1 MKHNRTNNT
10 NLTSKSKRTS
20 CQVALASQHRSNTT
34 KHSHKWLLA
43 TQEHSRAC
51 IADRRDSR
59 QKPVLS
65 HLHPRSDPAASLMR
79 SRAASTTWGSDAH
92 GRPVTH
98 RPESCWERASHTESA
113 GQDGGSLKDTA
124 DTTLKHKYNY
134 FSLPAWFSVSEH

>member
-1 MKHNRTNNT
+1 MPSSVSRPIRFTFTLMHLTFKTLQCMKHNRTNNS

-43 TQEHSRAC
+43 TRVHSSAR

-65 HLHPRSDPAASLMR
+65 HLHPRSDPDASLMR
-79 SRAASTTWGSDAH
+79 SRAASPTWGSDAH
-92 GRPVTH
+92 GPPIHT
-98 RPESCWERASHTESA
+98 ERASRTESW
-113 GQDGGSLKDTA
+113 SLKDTE
-124 DTTLKHKYNY
+124 T
-134 FSLPAWFSVSEH
+134 FSLPA

>member
-43 TQEHSRAC
+43 TQVHSRPRFP
-51 IADRRDSR
+51 DRRDAR

-65 HLHPRSDPAASLMR
+65 HLHPRSDPDASLMR
-79 SRAASTTWGSDAH
+79 SRAASPARGSDAH
-92 GRPVTH
+92 
-98 RPESCWERASHTESA
+98 ERLRNSFTQRERRE
-113 GQDGGSLKDTA
+113 DGGSLKDGA
-124 DTTLKHKYNY
+124 QHKH
-134 FSLPAWFSVSEH
+134 FPLPARVSVTGRHSLFEAGLG